1 MSAPDSGNINNSALV
16 ELGTIK
22 GQLNTMMTM
31 LQQNHADTNRRIDD
45 LRHAQEARTAGVESR
60 VATLEK
66 NERGTA
72 IKAGTAG
79 AVAGTLSAIV
89 VAATVAAIKLTR

>member
-1 MSAPDSGNINNSALV
+1 MSDPNQINTSALV

-45 LRHAQEARTAGVESR
+45 LRHAQEARTLGVENR
-60 VATLEK
+60 VSTLEK

-72 IKAGTAG
+72 IKAAAAG
-79 AVAGTLSAIV
+79 AASGFIAAAAI
-89 VAATVAAIKLTR
+89 AAIKFIPIAH

>member
-1 MSAPDSGNINNSALV
+1 MSAPDNINTSALV

-45 LRHAQEARTAGVESR
+45 LRHAQETRTAGVESR

-72 IKAGTAG
+72 IKAGVAG
-79 AVAGTLSAIV
+79 AVSGAIGAAGL
-89 VAATVAAIKLTR
+89 VALKILTHTGP

>member
-1 MSAPDSGNINNSALV
+1 MSAPDPGNINTSALV

-45 LRHAQEARTAGVESR
+45 LRHAQESRTKGVEDR
-60 VATLEK
+60 VSTLEK

-72 IKAGTAG
+72 IKAGVAG
-79 AVAGTLSAIV
+79 AMTGGIAT
-89 VAATVAAIKLTR
+89 AALVAIKIMAKVGG

>member
-1 MSAPDSGNINNSALV
+1 MSSSDQINNSALV

-22 GQLNTMMTM
+22 GQLTTMMTM

-45 LRHAQEARTAGVESR
+45 LRHAQETRTAGVETR

-72 IKAGTAG
+72 IKAGVAG
-79 AVAGTLSAIV
+79 AVSGAIGAAGL
-89 VAATVAAIKLTR
+89 VALKILTHTGP

>member
-1 MSAPDSGNINNSALV
+1 MSDPNPINTSALV

-45 LRHAQEARTAGVESR
+45 LRHAQETRTAGVESR

-72 IKAGTAG
+72 IKAAAAG
-79 AVAGTLSAIV
+79 ATSGFI
-89 VAATVAAIKLTR
+89 AAAAIAALKLMH